1 MTDINHLQF
10 EIFLLLEVFTCGD
23 RYGGNTIGHT
33 IFDALIILR
42 QYFPFKFRCEMFV
55 FTPREFEVEVLKKD
69 FILNLSFNF
78 RLIESAVRSKAFFES
93 IKIIDGQ

>member
-42 QYFPFKFRCEMFV
+42 QYFPFKFRCEMLFV
-55 FTPREFEVEVLKKD
+55 LTPRESEVEVLKKD
-69 FILNLSFNF
+69 FILILSQRMNK
-78 RLIESAVRSKAFFES
+78 S
-93 IKIIDGQ
+93 